1 MKLKLEN
8 FKKRFDDF
16 CLKIFIYLRIN
27 KRKFFAISIFVVLF
41 LVLILPA
48 NETKSASPL
57 WLLAGP
63 AGLGAYLGSW
73 LWENKDATATE
84 IIASLADS
92 VLSVTIFPLVYFA
105 FTILL
110 DLFGIG
116 VTFAAW
122 LVDVFINPNIYSS
135 VFNSQTIRIGWE
147 TVRDVSNTFFVMILL
162 LIAFATILRIQTYSA
177 KNLLPKFIIAIF
189 LINFSAEITKIVIDI
204 GQIFMFE
211 IRNWMGGFGG
221 STGWGGSAGTLTS
234 IVGQFRD
241 KYLLYGFL
249 PNTITPGGKEVM
261 GIIFAVAFTAVLMFV
276 YLLLSIFLLLRL
288 VYLAV
293 MIVLSPLAFLGIVLP
308 GLNKYTGDFW
318 NKLFSN
324 SISGFVLLFFVYLAT
339 QMANEL
345 VQNPPA
351 IPAATGRE
359 LNLLQYSITYVVP
372 YSVSIVMLLFSV
384 SAAQKLGAYGAGSV
398 VGGIGGIGK
407 IAIGTWGGIKLAGG
421 LGKAVGAPVARR
433 IPVGGTSLS
442 DWASQKYR
450 GAKDKI
456 AKSPIARATGV
467 TNWIYKGNYS
477 AFKKN
482 RGEVEEKKNYYKRAS
497 TKGRYDEMLNGG
509 WKGKSN
515 NDIAAVVESMIE
527 KKELTKD
534 KIRETF
540 TDTNGKVDEGKVKN
554 LTDNIDEALLRA
566 KSSFDVPK
574 LRESMPRYA
583 AMIELGKTGK
593 ESDEDKKAVDKK
605 TEEYV
610 KENVSEGKLRE
621 LDRSAKED
629 PVIMNTIRKDHDDF
643 SGWVQG
649 QSTTDQ
655 QSIYRGLEGIL
666 TDADK
671 KIRDNNLGDGI
682 HNMTGSDENTK
693 KATGMEKDEIN
704 KIRRIMARNN
714 NNGHVFLNNPVRQG
728 MLLDLDKQLKDNEL
742 GDVNNIKGSD
752 NNKEEEEINKA
763 IKEKTGKTKPE
774 LQAMIKNIKESMKR
788 NGTTMQ
794 GLESNKEKREQIVM
808 DDKGRVDFEHGD
820 ANETMRKDFVDSVM
834 KERNDYKGR
843 SDEFYENLAPHF
855 RQKHFENVGKWES
868 VRHQRIAKEAY
879 FKAHPEQYDPES
891 EHGKIVEYLN
901 ADTVYSSIK
910 TEAPS
915 PVRNEKLVEDREHKK
930 KVEEIE
936 SKSSDEKEKEKKLKK
951 ESERH
956 NAELERIKKGAKRR
970 TESQQPQ
977 ATQQETQTSTPPQ
990 QAEREEEIDRKYD
1003 EKLNSAKSQ
1012 KENQIA
1018 GAEKE
1023 YSEYEAKIKLER
1035 KYLNAGSASP
1045 TTKEEGNREYDEKL
1059 KGLRTETES
1068 QKEEANRKYDEEEK
1082 RINQE
1087 RAEAKAKAKPEA
1099 KAKTKTE
1106 FQSEKAETEKTEP
1119 RKTEPAETEEQKGRE
1134 GDGEIVEKLD
1144 EIKNEI
1150 SLLKNLPAGEKEG
1163 KAKSLFERLCNVT
1176 NEHDNATSE
1185 EHYPDISKIGIEL
1198 RKEISGE
1205 KGESDNQTVGEE
1217 LERINRETKS
1227 LDSPEMNDGEKK
1239 KLADELKE
1247 AFEKLTDDYIDI
1259 VEFPGFDRIKESL
1272 EDASNNIDSQIAEKQ
1287 KAKKEQEENERWDDE
1302 YNQ

>member
-1 MKLKLEN
+1 MKLKLEIL
-8 FKKRFDDF
+8 KKLFNDF
-16 CLKIFIYLRIN
+16 CLKTFFYLKVN
-27 KRKFFAISIFVVLF
+27 GRKFFGISIFVVILSA
-41 LVLILPA
+41 LIFPA
-48 NETKSASPL
+48 NETKASLSSWIYNDLRNDPL
-57 WLLAGP
+57 L
-63 AGLGAYLGSW
+63 SW
-73 LWENKDATATE
+73 LWEIKDSTPSE
-84 IIASLADS
+84 VLASAADGI
-92 VLSVTIFPLVYFA
+92 LSVTIYPLVYFA
-105 FTILL
+105 CVILL
-110 DLFGIG
+110 LLFNVG
-116 VTFAAW
+116 VAFAAW
-122 LVDVFINPNIYSS
+122 LVDVFIDPAVYDK
-135 VFNSQTIRIGWE
+135 VFNSLAIQVGWE
-147 TVRDVSNTFFVMILL
+147 TVRDMSNTFFVMILL
-162 LIAFATILRIQTYSA
+162 LIAFATILRVQTYSA

-211 IRNWMGGFGG
+211 IRSWMGTFGG

-234 IVGQFRD
+234 IVGHFKD
-241 KYLLYGFL
+241 KYLWLGFL
-249 PNTITPGGKEVM
+249 PNTVTPGGEEVI
-261 GIIFAVAFTAVLMFV
+261 GIIFAVAFTVVLMFV
-276 YLLLSIFLLLRL
+276 YLLLAIFLLFRL

-293 MIVLSPLAFLGIVLP
+293 MIVLSPLAFLGIILP

-318 NKLFSN
+318 SKLFSN

-345 VQNPPA
+345 TTFTPSNPP
-351 IPAATGRE
+351 TGDD
-359 LNLLQYSITYVVP
+359 LNIVQSSITYIVP
-372 YSVSIVMLLFSV
+372 FSVSIVMLLFSV
-384 SAAQKLGAYGAGSV
+384 SAAQKLGAYGAGSI

-407 IAIGTWGGIKLAGG
+407 IAIGTWGGMKLAGG
-421 LGKAVGAPVARR
+421 FGKKVGAPVARR
-433 IPVGGTSLS
+433 TGLS
-442 DWASQKYR
+442 DWASKKYE
-450 GAKDKI
+450 GVKDRVKR
-456 AKSPIARATGV
+456 SPIARDTGV
-467 TNWIYKGNYS
+467 SKWLYKGDYS
-477 AFKKN
+477 TFKKN
-482 RGEVEEKKNYYKRAS
+482 RGEVEEKKNYYKKAS
-497 TKGRYDEMLNGG
+497 TKGKYDEVLNGA

-515 NDIAAVVESMIE
+515 NDIAAVIESMIE

-540 TDTNGKVDEGKVKN
+540 TDKDGKVDEEGMKN

-566 KSSFDVPK
+566 KLSFDVPK

-593 ESDEDKKAVDKK
+593 ESDDDKKAVDKK
-605 TEEYV
+605 TEEYA

-682 HNMTGSDENTK
+682 HNMTGSDADIE

-704 KIRRIMARNN
+704 KIRRIMARNDK
-714 NNGHVFLNNPVRQG
+714 NGHVFLNDPVRQG
-728 MLLDLDKQLKDNEL
+728 MLLDLNKKLKDNKL

-752 NNKEEEEINKA
+752 NKEEEEEISKA

-788 NGTTMQ
+788 NGATMQ
-794 GLESNKEKREQIVM
+794 DLESNEEKRGQIVM
-808 DDKGRVDFEHGD
+808 DDKGRMDFKNGN

-834 KERNDYKGR
+834 KDKNDYKGR

-855 RQKHFENVGKWES
+855 GQKHFINVGKWES

-901 ADTVYSSIK
+901 TDTAYGSIK
-910 TEAPS
+910 TKTPS
-915 PVRNEKLVEDREHKK
+915 PVQDEKLAEDGKHKK

-936 SKSSDEKEKEKKLKK
+936 SKFSDDEEMKKKKLKK
-951 ESERH
+951 ESKRH
-956 NAELERIKKGAKRR
+956 SAELDRIKKG
-970 TESQQPQ
+970 
-977 ATQQETQTSTPPQ
+977 
-990 QAEREEEIDRKYD
+990 
-1003 EKLNSAKSQ
+1003 
-1012 KENQIA
+1012 
-1018 GAEKE
+1018 
-1023 YSEYEAKIKLER
+1023 
-1035 KYLNAGSASP
+1035 
-1045 TTKEEGNREYDEKL
+1045 TKEK
-1059 KGLRTETES
+1059 TETES
-1068 QKEEANRKYDEEEK
+1068 A
-1082 RINQE
+1082 
-1087 RAEAKAKAKPEA
+1087 
-1099 KAKTKTE
+1099 
-1106 FQSEKAETEKTEP
+1106 KTEP
-1119 RKTEPAETEEQKGRE
+1119 GETKPTETKEPEAGG
-1134 GDGEIVEKLD
+1134 GDREIVEKLD